1 MKLVKRNTDWLPSI
15 FEEFFPENTLD
26 AINYERFSIPAVN
39 IHENFANFV
48 IELAVPGLKKE
59 NITIEVEKDVLKISS
74 HISEDETTNGEE
86 RDIKF
91 TRKEFNYS
99 SFERS
104 FTMPETVDKKAIKA
118 NYEDGVLK
126 IELPKMEEA
135 KDIKRMVEIS

>member
-15 FEEFFPENTLD
+15 FDEFFPENTLD
-26 AINYERFSIPAVN
+26 TINYERFSTPAVN
-39 IHENFANFV
+39 IYENLANFA

-59 NITIEVEKDVLKISS
+59 NIAIEIEKDVLKVSS
-74 HISEDETTNGEE
+74 QVSSEETKTNEE
-86 RDIKF
+86 DGINF

-104 FTMPETVDKKAIKA
+104 FTMPETVDINAIKA

-126 IELPKMEEA
+126 IELPKKEEA
-135 KDIKRMVEIS
+135 KEIKRMVEIS